1 VNVLLLELIPHW
13 LVGLAMGTAIH
24 VEQDQQGAT
33 LEGLFDTA
41 SEPIIWDSISDRTSV
56 SFREFSSLHIYIN
69 T

>member
-1 VNVLLLELIPHW
+1 
-13 LVGLAMGTAIH
+13 MGAAIH

-41 SEPIIWDSISDRTSV
+41 SEFLRLSISKPTSV

>member
-1 VNVLLLELIPHW
+1 VLLLELVPHR
-13 LVGLAMGTAIH
+13 LVGLAMGAAIH

-41 SEPIIWDSISDRTSV
+41 SEFLRLSISKPTSV